1 MCFLSVTASTLEERL
16 AVETFRS
23 SLPSDLQEIV
33 HEAEKLFDPPDK
45 EPPERSVKHSIHL
58 LPDTVP
64 IKRRPYPL
72 SELKLQEMR
81 TQIKALVDSSW
92 VEPSTSPW
100 GAPILF
106 VPKKDK
112 AMRMCVDFRDLNAV
126 TIDDSYPLPCIE
138 VVLHRA
144 ARATH
149 FSKIDLA
156 SGFHQ
161 IEVEPASRHLTA
173 FRLPEPVCGS
183 SLWQWKVMP
192 FGLRNAP
199 PTFQRAMGVALE
211 GCEHCSVVY
220 IDDILIFSQSRSEH
234 LRHLQLI
241 FQKLSHHSYHARL
254 AKCEFLKDEVEF
266 LGHTLNSNG
275 IATAPDKVKALR
287 EWPVPFSSAAQT
299 KSFLGLVMW
308 YRSFIPHL
316 ATIAAPLFALTST
329 KTKFQWTPEC
339 GEAVERLKSIVAAA
353 PVLARW
359 EGERDT
365 RLISDASKV
374 GLGRCWSNNMARS
387 GAPSPF
393 GQESLKTLKLGTPR
407 PTWNGW
413 RWSMPLHRYGTSC

>member
-1 MCFLSVTASTLEERL
+1 MCFLFVTASTLEERL
-16 AVETFRS
+16 AVETFCS

-33 HEAEKLFDPPDK
+33 QEAEKLFDPPDK
-45 EPPERSVKHSIHL
+45 EPPERYVKHSIHL

-64 IKRRPYPL
+64 IKLRPYPL

-81 TQIKALVDSSW
+81 TQIKALVDSFW

-112 AMRMCVDFRDLNAV
+112 GMRMCVDFRDLNVV
-126 TIDDSYPLPCIE
+126 TIDDSYPLPHIE

-144 ARATH
+144 AHATH
-149 FSKIDLA
+149 FSKIDSA

-173 FRLPEPVCGS
+173 FRLPELVCGS
-183 SLWQWKVMP
+183 SLWQWKVML
-192 FGLRNAP
+192 FGLRNTP

-211 GCEHCSVVY
+211 GCEHCSVIY

-234 LRHLQLI
+234 LQHFQLI

-275 IATAPDKVKALR
+275 IATAPDKVKAL
-287 EWPVPFSSAAQT
+287 
-299 KSFLGLVMW
+299 
-308 YRSFIPHL
+308 
-316 ATIAAPLFALTST
+316 
-329 KTKFQWTPEC
+329 
-339 GEAVERLKSIVAAA
+339 
-353 PVLARW
+353 
-359 EGERDT
+359 
-365 RLISDASKV
+365 
-374 GLGRCWSNNMARS
+374 
-387 GAPSPF
+387 
-393 GQESLKTLKLGTPR
+393 
-407 PTWNGW
+407 
-413 RWSMPLHRYGTSC
+413 